1 MINLG
6 GLGGN
11 SVAFSVNSSGV
22 VVGQS
27 EIAGITT
34 ATRWVGGVPEAV
46 PGLSGPN
53 NAAGGINESSQ
64 IAGWM
69 DAPSGGAVAYRL
81 TGTTLETFGN
91 LGGKV
96 TDINGINGAGRFVGN
111 SETPPGG
118 FLSFRAFVSDA
129 STNSLINLG
138 LLDPSHT
145 ASLAFG
151 INDAN
156 TVIGT
161 SNFLQ
166 FAPSFIFQSF
176 GFIWKDGVM
185 TEIPAPA
192 GYEIVSP
199 SGINN
204 HELVVGRIAL
214 SAFSETSEGWIY
226 DGSNVHLLD
235 RLLVP
240 AFSAWKITNAW
251 EINDAGFIAAEATDP
266 NGVARVV
273 LLTPV
278 PEPTSFVLTLVG
290 ALLMISVRRRVV
302 SNPGIIRKQ
311 ESCEVAVPPIN
322 H

>member
-1 MINLG
+1 M
-6 GLGGN
+6 
-11 SVAFSVNSSGV
+11 
-22 VVGQS
+22 
-27 EIAGITT
+27 
-34 ATRWVGGVPEAV
+34 